1 MDLNSLK
8 IEAIYIT
15 FTHRWVY
22 KKDFKLFSLGPSKFI
37 NQLLA
42 FFERRDQQV
51 GHVGLF
57 LQNLTDNGEQLLHHL
72 GVLSHNDLKQLCL
85 AGQDVLDDDRVGLGS
100 VDEAVDHEV
109 SSVQQDGI
117 VLDNTGH
124 NVDQLVLPGQDLVHH
139 NLTALDQVRVIAED
153 IDGQTDHL
161 RLLGGHS
168 VG

>member
-42 FFERRDQQV
+42 FFKRRDQQV

-72 GVLSHNDLKQLCL
+72 GVLIHNDLKQLCL

-100 VDEAVDHEV
+100 VDEV
-109 SSVQQDGI
+109 SSVQQDRI
-117 VLDNTGH
+117 VLDNTGN

-139 NLTALDQVRVIAED
+139 NLTSLDQVWVVAED

>member
-42 FFERRDQQV
+42 FFKRRDQQV

-85 AGQDVLDDDRVGLGS
+85 AGR
-100 VDEAVDHEV
+100 
-109 SSVQQDGI
+109 I
-117 VLDNTGH
+117 VLDNTGN

-139 NLTALDQVRVIAED
+139 NLTSLDQVRVVTED